1 MWKQKN
7 SVPGEKGKKMDSSQI
22 HNAMRKRIPV
32 TYEGIK
38 YDRILEY
45 ISWYDNQNQHH
56 LSAVLLSG
64 RNSVRVPAEKVEAV
78 GKEV

>member
-1 MWKQKN
+1 M
-7 SVPGEKGKKMDSSQI
+7 MDSNQI

-45 ISWYDNQNQHH
+45 ISWFDNQNQHH

-64 RNSVRVPAEKVEAV
+64 RNSVRVPADKVEAV
-78 GKEV
+78 RKEV